1 MTASASH
8 IVIMPSFDSGPI
20 LRRTVLEARQAWD
33 PVLVVVDGSTDG
45 SDHALDGGVLRRPA
59 NGGKGAA
66 VRDGLRHAAASG
78 YSHAL
83 VMDADG
89 QHPAES
95 IAAMMAASIANPGA
109 MILGQPAFG
118 AEAPWAR
125 VQGRRVGNA
134 LTRLL
139 TAGAGLGDSLFGF
152 RVYPIEPLLAVM
164 AQTRGMRRYDF
175 DTEAIVRL
183 SWRGVPVVT
192 LPVPVRYLRPDE
204 GGVSHFRYGRDNLL
218 LAWMYVRLLPRW
230 LARRWGAFR

>member
-1 MTASASH
+1 MTALASH
-8 IVIMPSFDSGPI
+8 IVIMPSFNSGPI
-20 LRRTVLEARQAWD
+20 LRRTVLEARQAWH

-45 SDHALDGGVLRRPA
+45 SDDALNGGVLRRA
-59 NGGKGAA
+59 INGGKGAA
-66 VRDGLRHAAASG
+66 VRDGLRHAVALG

-83 VMDADG
+83 VMDGDG

-95 IAAMMAASIANPGA
+95 IAAMMAASVANPGA
-109 MILGQPAFG
+109 MILGQPVFG

-139 TAGAGLGDSLFGF
+139 TAEAGLGDSLFGF

-192 LPVPVRYLRPDE
+192 LPVPVRYLRPEE

-230 LARRWGAFR
+230 LAGRCGAFR